1 MERRLPCNERAGW
14 RMALQEEDPGR
25 LQAALFALILLLLSA
40 WVGS

>member
-1 MERRLPCNERAGW
+1 MERRLLWSERAGW
-14 RMALQEEDPGR
+14 RMALQEQDRGR